1 MPARLACMS
10 PFSWPLATTACRPPP
25 ASLTTSYVEFV
36 EEAARLPDPFP
47 DRKDEGSPN
56 KPGYKVRKQTRNIVS
71 VMRAAAGRGEYFLF
85 SEDDMLL
92 CPNGMMATLS
102 LLERAKSY
110 DPDWIAIRASFG
122 MNGIFMKSTDLRF
135 FSDYLIEHQA
145 RRPPDHLVVEW
156 FAGESKQSAAYK
168 RGRKHFG
175 FRYNVNVIPHP
186 RRAAPARRILHPH
199 TPVSLSPRYR
209 SACVPAV
216 RPPGPHEHAPEGE
229 GQRDANLFRNVDAAD
244 SIRGR
249 GIQSTGVPKGR
260 PVAVP
265 AEPSCREDRLGD

>member
-1 MPARLACMS
+1 MRVRYPSLGRS
-10 PFSWPLATTACRPPP
+10 ATTACSPSP

-122 MNGIFMKSTDLRF
+122 MNGIFMKSADLRF

-156 FAGESKQSAAYK
+156 FAGETKQSAAYK

-175 FRYNVNVIPHP
+175 FRYNVN
-186 RRAAPARRILHPH
+186 
-199 TPVSLSPRYR
+199 
-209 SACVPAV
+209 
-216 RPPGPHEHAPEGE
+216 
-229 GQRDANLFRNVDAAD
+229 
-244 SIRGR
+244 
-249 GIQSTGVPKGR
+249 
-260 PVAVP
+260 AVP
-265 AEPSCREDRLGD
+265 APAALPPPRCPHPPHPTLSRAHSLATLLLAMCASCSTTWATRARFARRRPKRCPFVSKR